1 MKKIRAGIAG
11 VTGYSGEELLKIL
24 VAHPQIDVTYV
35 STREDRQRK
44 IQELF
49 PYLQGKIDLDCR
61 VLDAEEAARAC
72 DVFFLALPHQSSMGV
87 APALLERGK
96 TVIDISADYRL
107 KNSAWYPQ
115 YYQFEHTDKARLAT
129 AVYGLSEYRRKDLPG
144 AKLVANPGCYPTAVQ
159 LGLLPLLEAGV
170 TWSVPCVI
178 DAKSGVTGAGRKA
191 AVSLLYSEVNE
202 SFKAYKVLGHQHEAE
217 IRQGL
222 GAAAASG
229 SWSASAA
236 SGSGVVSA
244 KQEPPFVFVPHLL
257 PTNRGI
263 LATMYVTPSKPVSAE
278 RLREIFVSRYAKE
291 PFVQVLPDGEFPELK
306 FVNGT
311 NQCHIGVGVRKDTG
325 TILVLS
331 AIDNLV
337 KGASGQA
344 VQNMNLVFG
353 FDEKEGL
360 I

>member
-24 VAHPQIDVTYV
+24 VDHPHVEVAYAAAHA
-35 STREDRQRK
+35 DRQRK

-61 VLDAEEAARAC
+61 VMNADDAARAC
-72 DVFFLALPHQSSMGV
+72 DVVFLATPHGASMQA
-87 APALLERGK
+87 APAILKAGK
-96 TVIDISADYRL
+96 RVVDISADYRL
-107 KNSAWYPQ
+107 KNAAWYPE
-115 YYQFEHTDKARLAT
+115 YYQFEHTDPANLPG
-129 AVYGLSEYRRKDLPG
+129 AVYGLSEYRRKEVAG

-159 LGLLPLLEAGV
+159 LALLPLVEAGV
-170 TWSVPCVI
+170 AWTAPCVI

-191 AVSLLYSEVNE
+191 SQSLLFSEIAE

-222 GAAAASG
+222 GTVNFA
-229 SWSASAA
+229 
-236 SGSGVVSA
+236 
-244 KQEPPFVFVPHLL
+244 FIPHLL
-257 PTNRGI
+257 PINRGI
-263 LATMYVTPSKPVSAE
+263 LATIYVTPSKPVGAE
-278 RLREIFVSRYAKE
+278 QLRSIFVSKYAAE
-291 PFVQVLPDGEFPELK
+291 PFVKVLPAGEFPELRN
-306 FVNGT
+306 VNGT

-325 TILVLS
+325 VLVIIS

-344 VQNMNLVFG
+344 VQNMNLMFG

-360 I
+360 K